1 MKRNRWIPLLVLT
14 MSALLGGCV
23 QVRVV
28 EETEVLSEEQG
39 TEFLSEEAEAEEK
52 VTASEDAE
60 AETVPQT
67 ETDDETA
74 AESGSEGG
82 ISAAAAGYED
92 LQTVLVERPA
102 QDYYLAKEPEKLK
115 EHTLR
120 LTKTFEKANA
130 ITDEEGWFDAN
141 QLDFPTYVV
150 PYEAWGEAGNVPE
163 EIPVTYEGLSLTQ
176 LSYDDAYFYCL
187 YGENDY
193 WSGYVLNLCDCQTYA
208 PVYSLDFSNYR
219 HGEEFSSMEQRIW
232 WAKVQDQI
240 LYVSIGHGTY
250 SESEPHH
257 AYIVAVDLTDMSI
270 LWKTEPLVSNAYNFE
285 IIGNEIVCGY
295 GFTAEDDFL
304 YQIDMDTGRILAQ
317 TPVNSMV
324 YYIIRKDSTLYVRT
338 YNTNYVFQIEGMQ

>member
-1 MKRNRWIPLLVLT
+1 MKKKSWIPLLVLT
-14 MSALLGGCV
+14 MGVLIGGCV

-28 EETEVLSEEQG
+28 EETEVSAEEQE
-39 TEFLSEEAEAEEK
+39 TEFLSEKAETEEEAA
-52 VTASEDAE
+52 APEDAE
-60 AETVPQT
+60 VEAAPQT
-67 ETDDETA
+67 ETEDETA
-74 AESGSEGG
+74 AEPGRENG
-82 ISAAAAGYED
+82 ISAAAGYED

-102 QDYYLAKEPEKLK
+102 QDYYLAEEPEKTS
-115 EHTLR
+115 EHTLK

-150 PYEAWGEAGNVPE
+150 PYEAWGEAGNVPD

-176 LSYDDAYFYCL
+176 LSYDDTYFYCL

-193 WSGYVLNLCDCQTYA
+193 WSGYVLNLCDRWTYE

-219 HGEEFSSMEQRIW
+219 YGEEFSTMEQRIW
-232 WAKVQDQI
+232 WPKVQDQI
-240 LYVSIGHGTY
+240 LYVSVGHGTY

-257 AYIVAVDLTDMSI
+257 AYIVAVDLSDRSI

-324 YYIIRKDSTLYVRT
+324 YYIIRKDDALYVRT
-338 YNTNYVFQIEGMQ
+338 YNTNYVFQIEGIQ